1 MKPTLGRS
9 GGKRRGALNDDD
21 SDLITNF
28 LEFLYGSS
36 PVDPSD
42 APMPMVSVQAT
53 DVDGSTDD
61 YLTLIFNQS
70 ADADGV
76 LTVGVSTDLANWS
89 SDPSMTELAS
99 SIDNGYGTATV
110 TVRVADPISPEQTR
124 IYLRL
129 RGR

>member
-1 MKPTLGRS
+1 
-9 GGKRRGALNDDD
+9 
-21 SDLITNF
+21 
-28 LEFLYGSS
+28 
-36 PVDPSD
+36 
-42 APMPMVSVQAT
+42 MPMVSVQAN

-76 LTVGVSTDLANWS
+76 LTVEVSTDLANWS
-89 SDPSMTELAS
+89 SDPSMTELVS
-99 SIDNGYGTATV
+99 SIDNGDGTATV